1 MIQASSNGREVT
13 IMKLTVI
20 KKASPKKKPS
30 NYCPWLIENTPEET
44 K

>member
-1 MIQASSNGREVT
+1 MIQAVQQKEVT

-30 NYCPWLIENTPEET
+30 NYCPWMVEAPVDRP
-44 K
+44 